1 MKYISTLI
9 AVKDIKKSK
18 KFYYDILGLEVIAD
32 YGANVTLSGGIALQ
46 TADTWKSFIG
56 KNGDEIVF
64 ENNACELYFEEDDID
79 AFINKLSSIEYIKY
93 IHPLLEHSWGQR
105 AVRFYDLD
113 GHIIEV
119 GESLKAVA
127 RRFVDSG
134 LSVEQ
139 TAIRMDV
146 DEEYIKSLILSNTKI

>member
-1 MKYISTLI
+1 MKYTSTLI

-32 YGANVTLSGGIALQ
+32 FGENVTLSGGIALQ
-46 TADTWKSFIG
+46 TVNTWKIFIG
-56 KNGDEIVF
+56 KNDDEIIF
-64 ENNACELYFEEDDID
+64 KNNTCELYFEEDDID

-134 LSVEQ
+134 LTINQ
-139 TAIRMDV
+139 TAVRMDV
-146 DEEYIKSLILSNTKI
+146 PVEYIKTLIQ